1 MASYKYLMKGSGSA
15 TDWIEIDRFGDS
27 ESGGVGWLAY
37 PEETMQRASHAIAVD
52 GEVWVIDPVEAEGID
67 ELLAEF
73 GEVAGVVILLDRHK
87 RDAAAMAQRHDVS
100 VYVPHFMRSVA
111 DEIDAPTEVFHRE
124 LADTGY
130 AAHEVIDNVAWSE
143 AALYGEETDV
153 LVVPEAVGTAE
164 YFLTGREELG
174 VHPAIRLTPPKKL
187 GRLNP
192 DRILVGHG
200 QGIHQDASSTLSDAI
215 EGARG
220 RTPSLYLKNLR
231 TFLPV

>member
-1 MASYKYLMKGSGSA
+1 MKGSGPP

-27 ESGGVGWLAY
+27 ESGGVGWIAY
-37 PEETMQRASHAIAVD
+37 PDETMQRASHAIAVD
-52 GEVWVIDPVEAEGID
+52 GEVWVIDPVDAEGID
-67 ELLAEF
+67 DLFAEF

-87 RDAAAMAQRHDVS
+87 RDAAAIAQRHGVS
-100 VYVPHFMRSVA
+100 VHIPHFMAGVA
-111 DEIDAPTEVFHRE
+111 EDINAPTERFHRE

-143 AALYGEETDV
+143 AALYGEDSDV
-153 LVVPEAVGTAE
+153 LVVPEAVGTAD
-164 YFLTGREELG
+164 YFLAGNERLG

-187 GRLNP
+187 GRLTP

-200 QGIHQDASSTLSDAI
+200 NGIHEDAANTLSDAVD
-215 EGARG
+215 GARG
-220 RTPSLYLKNLR
+220 RTPSLYLKNLK